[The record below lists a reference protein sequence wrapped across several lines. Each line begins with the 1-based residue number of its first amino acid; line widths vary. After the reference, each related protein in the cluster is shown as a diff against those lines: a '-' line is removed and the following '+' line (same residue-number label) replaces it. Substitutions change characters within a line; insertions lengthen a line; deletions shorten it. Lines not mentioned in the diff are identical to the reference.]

1 MAEHNDLGV
10 RGEEIAVEY
19 LKSRGVEILERNYRF
34 DHKEIDIVAQDRNF
48 LVFVEVK
55 SRSSNMMIDI
65 EEIVDEQK
73 QKFLIE
79 AADNYLKEK
88 DIDLEARFDIII
100 VRFYIT
106 NHVIKHIKNAF
117 YPTIQS

>member
-1 MAEHNDLGV
+1 MAEHNDLGIK
-10 RGEEIAVEY
+10 GEQIAAEY
-19 LKSRGVEILERNYRF
+19 LKSRGVEILERNYRYN
-34 DHKEIDIVAQDRNF
+34 HKEIDIIAQDRNF

-55 SRSSNMMIDI
+55 SRSSNIVTDI
-65 EEIVDEQK
+65 EEIIDEQK

-79 AADNYLKEK
+79 AADNYLKTNNV
-88 DIDLEARFDIII
+88 DLEARFDIII

-117 YPTIQS
+117 YPTL